1 MLNTIFTGDITILQ
15 IAIMVG
21 TAIVLGVLNSLIFS
35 FKNRQSKSFSLTL
48 ALLPM
53 VSAVI
58 IFMVNGNLG
67 IGVAVAGAFTLVRFR
82 SIKGTGRELIAIF
95 ESMALGL
102 LLGMGYVALAAI
114 VFVCFA
120 ALVILLTAVNFGGGK
135 NIKSIR
141 ITIPEDLDYDGIFDD
156 IFKKYVSDVRLEQIR
171 TKNMGSLF
179 EVSYSANFKDNFVPK
194 AFIDEIRTRN
204 GNMNVTVSTYDD
216 RETM

>member
-1 MLNTIFTGDITILQ
+1 MLNTIFTGDTTILQ
-15 IAIMVG
+15 IAVMVA
-21 TAIVLGVLNSLIFS
+21 TAVVIGILNALVFS
-35 FKNRQSKSFSLTL
+35 FKSRQSKSFSLTL

-120 ALVILLTAVNFGGGK
+120 ALVILLTSVNFGGGK

-141 ITIPEDLDYDGIFDD
+141 ITVPEDLDYNGMFEDVFS
-156 IFKKYVSDVRLEQIR
+156 KYVQDAQLESVR
-171 TKNMGSLF
+171 TKNMGTLF
-179 EVSYSANFKDNFVPK
+179 ELTYSAAFKDDSVPK
-194 AFIDEIRTRN
+194 SFIDEIRTRN
-204 GNMNVTVSTYDD
+204 GNMNVIVSNYCE

>member
-1 MLNTIFTGDITILQ
+1 MVATAVIIGILNAL
-15 IAIMVG
+15 V
-21 TAIVLGVLNSLIFS
+21 FS
-35 FKNRQSKSFSLTL
+35 FKSRQSKSFSRTL

-114 VFVCFA
+114 VFACFA
-120 ALVILLTAVNFGGGK
+120 ALVILLTSVNFGGGK

-141 ITIPEDLDYDGIFDD
+141 ITVPEDLDYNGMFEDVFS
-156 IFKKYVSDVRLEQIR
+156 KYVQDVQLESVR
-171 TKNMGSLF
+171 TKNMGTLF
-179 EVSYSANFKDNFVPK
+179 ELTYSAAFKDDSVPK
-194 AFIDEIRTRN
+194 SFIDEIRTRN
-204 GNMNVTVSTYDD
+204 GNMNVTVSNYCE

>member
-1 MLNTIFTGDITILQ
+1 MLNTIFNGDITILQ

-102 LLGMGYVALAAI
+102 LLGMGDVVLAAL

-120 ALVILLTAVNFGGGK
+120 ALVVLLTAVNFGGGK

-156 IFKKYVSDVRLEQIR
+156 IFKKYSIQCGWDWRL
-171 TKNMGSLF
+171 M
-179 EVSYSANFKDNFVPK
+179 A
-194 AFIDEIRTRN
+194 A
-204 GNMNVTVSTYDD
+204 
-216 RETM
+216 